1 MLLIIGA
8 NGQLGRAVREEALR
22 RSLPYVGHDHKT
34 LDVTDPNA
42 VRAFFAENRGQFDC
56 IINCAAYTHVDAAE
70 THAAQAYAANAFAPW
85 LLAKSGIPLLHV
97 STDYVFNGQGTAPYA
112 VDAPTAPVSVYGLTK
127 RAGETALLESG
138 ACGAIVRTAWV
149 YSGRPG
155 TKNFYHTMRR
165 LGSERESLGVV
176 NDQTGAPTLAEDL
189 ASAILGLYAKGAHR
203 RPMHLLHFTNAGQC
217 TWHDFAAEI
226 LKRAGARAKLN
237 PIPTSAYPTPAQ
249 RPAYS
254 VLDLSAIEQMYGIR
268 PRHWQEALR
277 DAETRSYTEAPLG
290 ARSSA
295 AN

>member
-97 STDYVFNGQGTAPYA
+97 STDYVFNGQSNKPYSVGA
-112 VDAPTAPVSVYGLTK
+112 STAPVSVYGLTK

-138 ACGAIVRTAWV
+138 AAGAIVRTAWV

-155 TKNFYHTMRR
+155 TKNFFHTMRR
-165 LGSERESLGVV
+165 LGAERDSLGVV

-217 TWHDFAAEI
+217 TWYEFASEI
-226 LKRAGARAKLN
+226 LKGAGARAKLN

-249 RPAYS
+249 RPACS
-254 VLDLSAIEQMYGIR
+254 VLDLSEIAKLYGIR
-268 PRHWQEALR
+268 PRNWMEALR
-277 DAETRSYTEAPLG
+277 DAQTRDYLEAPLG
-290 ARSSA
+290 SRSDAS
-295 AN
+295 N